1 MAAQANVNQIPFP
14 QKLDMSANLA
24 TEWRRFHAQW
34 TNYCVATDLN
44 DAPARKRTA
53 TFLAIIGN
61 DAYSLFESLDF
72 GDQDR
77 DDIDVVVAKFREHCV
92 GETNVT
98 YERYVFNKRSQDTGE
113 SFDTFLADLRR
124 LIKTCEYG
132 ALEESILKDRIVMG
146 IHNDTTRRK
155 LLQTRQLT
163 LAVAVDICRAS
174 ELASRQLKAMAGADA
189 VERVDTKPKFKRDFR
204 GRSPSRTRA
213 DAPRRQHSATRQTGN
228 NTDRNRKC
236 KFCLRSHEFVKSACF
251 AWQKTCN
258 DCGKKNHFSGS
269 SVCHKQ
275 SRTSDVR
282 SVDEELLAV
291 VGKNKNRKYTTL
303 LVNGHRSKLLLD
315 SGSTINVYL
324 NMAMLGPTE
333 FIVRSRRRRR
343 RRSSRS

>member
-14 QKLDMSANLA
+14 QKLDMSANFA
-24 TEWRRFHAQW
+24 TKWRRFHARW

-44 DAPARKRTA
+44 YAPARKRTA

-77 DDIDVVVAKFREHCV
+77 NDIDVVIAKFREHCV

-174 ELASRQLKAMAGADA
+174 ELASRSTT
-189 VERVDTKPKFKRDFR
+189 E
-204 GRSPSRTRA
+204 
-213 DAPRRQHSATRQTGN
+213 GN
-228 NTDRNRKC
+228 
-236 KFCLRSHEFVKSACF
+236 
-251 AWQKTCN
+251 
-258 DCGKKNHFSGS
+258 G
-269 SVCHKQ
+269 
-275 SRTSDVR
+275 
-282 SVDEELLAV
+282 
-291 VGKNKNRKYTTL
+291 
-303 LVNGHRSKLLLD
+303 
-315 SGSTINVYL
+315 
-324 NMAMLGPTE
+324 
-333 FIVRSRRRRR
+333 RSRRRRTSRHETEVQARLPGPFAVQNQSR
-343 RRSSRS
+343 RAAPSTQRDPPDRKQHRPQPEVQVLPSIARVCQIRMFRLAKDVQRLR